1 MLGGKKLDFKNDN
14 KNGEE
19 LFDLFTEISEVTYSM
34 NSSLIKA
41 RQSLFSEDLSTKQ
54 MILMDLV
61 KKESGASISQLADLM
76 NVTSSAVSQIVS
88 KLEKSK
94 YLLRTINPNNRR
106 EIIVQLDERGH
117 DYYLKE
123 EEINKEIVS
132 RFYSRMKME
141 EVIQLRNILVKLN
154 NVVEEELSKEELKGE

>member
-1 MLGGKKLDFKNDN
+1 MDFKNDN

-132 RFYSRMKME
+132 RFYSRMEME

-154 NVVEEELSKEELKGE
+154 NVVKEELSKEELKGE

>member
-1 MLGGKKLDFKNDN
+1 MDFKNDN

>member
-1 MLGGKKLDFKNDN
+1 MDFKNDN

-19 LFDLFTEISEVTYSM
+19 LFDLFTEISEATYSM

-94 YLLRTINPNNRR
+94 YLLRIINPNNRR

-132 RFYSRMKME
+132 RFYSRMEME

-154 NVVEEELSKEELKGE
+154 NVVKEELSKEELKGE